1 MVIHLTVGLLKNIL
15 SYKMSH
21 FSEPYTCNKNKI
33 KVEFHLSNY
42 QQNMT
47 EKNATG
53 VNKSKIPKKAN
64 FGSVKSEIDKLD
76 IDQLEKIPN
85 GLTSLKIK

>member
-33 KVEFHLSNY
+33 KVEFHLPNY
-42 QQNMT
+42 
-47 EKNATG
+47 AT
-53 VNKSKIPKKAN
+53 KSDLY
-64 FGSVKSEIDKLD
+64 SLKSEIDTSD
-76 IDQLEKIPN
+76 IDE
-85 GLTSLKIK
+85 LKTAPVDLSKLSDLVKMKLLKRLHMMN

>member
-42 QQNMT
+42 
-47 EKNATG
+47 AT
-53 VNKSKIPKKAN
+53 KSDLD
-64 FGSVKSEIDKLD
+64 SLKSEIDTLD
-76 IDQLEKIPN
+76 IDE
-85 GLTSLKIK
+85 LKTAPVDLSKLSDLVKMKLLKRLHMMN